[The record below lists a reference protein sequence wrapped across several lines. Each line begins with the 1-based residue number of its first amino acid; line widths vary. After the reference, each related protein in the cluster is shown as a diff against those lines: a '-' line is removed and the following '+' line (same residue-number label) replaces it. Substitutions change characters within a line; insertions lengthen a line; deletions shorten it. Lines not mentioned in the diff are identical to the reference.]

1 MCLKGT
7 QLWISLPT
15 LTTNVS
21 ASDIHIHCISYSYI
35 TSTGASEK
43 YFSNHFSCDQ
53 SGYSGRTLPNA
64 RRQARGVFTASVSWP
79 VSFFNYLC
87 WESLSLLSILSSI
100 PRYYIGWNQIPF
112 TSRCLMSVAGWSSA
126 NSILVKKFSQ
136 GGLILRTFSL
146 VGRPGPSPG
155 VPDEVPPEMLTAFCS
170 WGWAGNLIHS
180 CPGES
185 PIHMWKMPSLDPTT
199 LGSTIFYVYSAPI
212 RGKPLLD
219 IPSHTLVFRMTIN
232 P

>member
-1 MCLKGT
+1 M
-7 QLWISLPT
+7 P
-15 LTTNVS
+15 
-21 ASDIHIHCISYSYI
+21 DI
-35 TSTGASEK
+35 GLEG
-43 YFSNHFSCDQ
+43 FSPH
-53 SGYSGRTLPNA
+53 R
-64 RRQARGVFTASVSWP
+64 
-79 VSFFNYLC
+79 SFD
-87 WESLSLLSILSSI
+87 
-100 PRYYIGWNQIPF
+100 RYYSKSSFSLGFCPQSYYPVLLRFYIDWNQTPP
-112 TSRCLMSVAGWSSA
+112 TSRCLMPVAGWSSA
-126 NSILVKKFSQ
+126 NSILVKKFSH
-136 GGLILRTFSL
+136 GGLILRTSSL

-170 WGWAGNLIHS
+170 WGWAGNLIHF
-180 CPGES
+180 CPGDS